1 MKRNQKGG
9 ASVKEF
15 FDAKNITDLWSNTI
29 KPLGE
34 EEIRLLPDSIVFGS
48 LLLAFLT
55 QSFSMVI
62 FFVSMLETAAIHT
75 GLQSLFGYLDTAR
88 LVPTVAAATPQC
100 RAGFM
105 KRTLESMSIL
115 SNANVT
121 GAYPS
126 PSLFFLATACS
137 YILSSLYGLRE
148 ELEGL
153 GPEYSARF
161 YFAIVASFLFL
172 LMVTFYR
179 LANSCDTVGVATM
192 SLLMGGF
199 LGSLLVLQNWMLLGK
214 DSVNM
219 IGVPLLRER
228 TADKKP
234 IYVCPQKVSSS

>member
-9 ASVKEF
+9 TREF
-15 FDAKNITDLWSNTI
+15 FDAKNITDIWSNYI

-34 EEIRLLPDSIVFGS
+34 EQFRLLPDSIILGS
-48 LLLAFLT
+48 AILAFLT

-62 FFVSMLETAAIHT
+62 FFVTMLETAAINT
-75 GLQSLFGYLDTAR
+75 GLQSLFNYLDTSVAT
-88 LVPTVAAATPQC
+88 PTVASATPQC
-100 RAGFM
+100 RAGFL
-105 KRTLESMSIL
+105 KPTLESMSML
-115 SNANVT
+115 SGSSMT
-121 GAYPS
+121 GAFPS
-126 PSLFFLATACS
+126 SPLFFLATASS
-137 YILSSLYGLRE
+137 YILSSLYGLRD

-161 YFAIVASFLFL
+161 YFAIFATFLFL
-172 LMVTFYR
+172 LMMTFYR
-179 LANSCDTVGVATM
+179 LANSCETVGIATV
-192 SLLMGGF
+192 SLLLGGF
-199 LGSLLVLQNWMLLGK
+199 LGSILVMQNWMLLGK